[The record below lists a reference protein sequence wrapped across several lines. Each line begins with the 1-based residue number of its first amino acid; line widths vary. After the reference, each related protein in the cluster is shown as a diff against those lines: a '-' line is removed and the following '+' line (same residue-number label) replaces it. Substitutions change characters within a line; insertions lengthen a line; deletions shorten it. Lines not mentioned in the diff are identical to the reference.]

1 MSTKHLEPSRKRAL
15 ILLAVTMSIFSCS
28 IPTST
33 QTPTPTVALERFS
46 PPHYGQVAAS
56 EAVVRESAD
65 VSSTET
71 ARLPAGATVSVVAR
85 QGDWVQVQS
94 PDIPS
99 GTGWVLAH
107 LLDIL
112 ESSPVPIA
120 TVVSMPTLLPPE
132 TPLPTATLLPLS
144 TPSPTLLPPATPTP
158 TNTPAAPPP
167 KPTASPTLLP
177 PATPTP
183 TNTPA
188 APPPTPMDTPVYSSG
203 SLDIPQTW
211 TVDLDEGVVGAG
223 SGADLWFH
231 AATAVERY
239 VEPQNGAAIAVVG
252 TSSVGRG
259 GCADAPLSTARIH
272 VNDLPAGTYVCVLT
286 NMGRYSEFRVSAPV
300 GPSPGTLS
308 IEYTT
313 WE

>member
-1 MSTKHLEPSRKRAL
+1 
-15 ILLAVTMSIFSCS
+15 
-28 IPTST
+28 
-33 QTPTPTVALERFS
+33 

-71 ARLPAGATVSVVAR
+71 ARLPSGATVSVVAR
-85 QGDWVQVQS
+85 RGDWVQVQS

-120 TVVSMPTLLPPE
+120 TVVSTPTLLPPE
-132 TPLPTATLLPLS
+132 TPLPPATPQPTATLLPLP

-158 TNTPAAPPP
+158 TNTPAAQP
-167 KPTASPTLLP
+167 
-177 PATPTP
+177 PTP
-183 TNTPA
+183 T
-188 APPPTPMDTPVYSSG
+188 MDTPIYSSG

-239 VEPQNGAAIAVVG
+239 VEPQNGATIAVVG